1 MQRCGGRILSLSQST
16 VRPHVWR
23 HRCDASPPS
32 ADFIVT
38 FAPGEQSRIGLDSPS
53 YANYSQHNVSDY
65 SAMSA
70 DSFLLR
76 YLYGPA
82 VAAKGAR
89 SIGTSAT
96 PAIVGRRALAYLSS
110 RLAQIVRSLLTEVL
124 EPHGLTGQHWG
135 VMVAIVRE
143 PGTDQRRV
151 AERQGIDA
159 NSASRYIDELEHLG
173 LVRRVP
179 SSVDR
184 RSNQLELTAAGKRL
198 RGKLLGPVIAAQDR
212 ALACLNEEEKA
223 TLVNL
228 LSRVVETNRALA
240 QPGVGRRKPA
250 RRAAS
255 AQSTQSA

>member
-1 MQRCGGRILSLSQST
+1 
-16 VRPHVWR
+16 
-23 HRCDASPPS
+23 
-32 ADFIVT
+32 
-38 FAPGEQSRIGLDSPS
+38 
-53 YANYSQHNVSDY
+53 
-65 SAMSA
+65 MSA
-70 DSFLLR
+70 DSFLLS

-89 SIGTSAT
+89 SIATSAT
-96 PAIVGRRALAYLSS
+96 PAIVGRRALAHLSS

-179 SSVDR
+179 SPVDR
-184 RSNQLELTAAGKRL
+184 RSNQLELTAAGKQL
-198 RGKLLGPVIAAQDR
+198 RSKLLGPSIAAQDR
-212 ALACLNEEEKA
+212 ALDCLNDAEKA
-223 TLVNL
+223 TLVSL
-228 LSRVVETNRALA
+228 LSRVVEANKALA
-240 QPGVGRRKPA
+240 QPGVGRRKPV
-250 RRAAS
+250 RRAAPK
-255 AQSTQSA
+255 QSTQSA